1 MWLRIG
7 LMSAVLIQTLHMINA
22 QDCPDKFLNGKK
34 DFVVD
39 LQASVERGA
48 ELIAS
53 SQVTKAEDCMETCCL
68 LPQCN
73 VVLVDER
80 SSGRSTCSLF
90 NCLYKKGY
98 ACRFVGKKGFSSFV
112 LDSVY
117 QQHLDAP
124 EAEGQS
130 AGPVAVAGRN
140 VVVRPGEEVTLR
152 GVESRAPEDATITS
166 YRWSIKKGNP
176 SVGMTPTG
184 DQLRVSNLV
193 AGTYV
198 FTLHVTDSKGD
209 SDDATVSIQVLN
221 QEESDMYCLV
231 AKEVGLCRASFPRW
245 HYNAATAR
253 CEEFVYGGCK
263 GNNNNFL
270 TEPEC
275 GKACANVKAPTGRSV
290 TLPGKEDCTAPCGD
304 EEFECASGCCIDRSQ
319 ECDGQAQCTDGSDE
333 SRCAQ
338 LNETF
343 SSLLEV
349 SFADHLAFCTEPP
362 KVGPCYE
369 NQSAWYYN
377 PIQQQCHPFIYSGC
391 QGNDNHFE
399 SKDECEKSCHGVTR
413 SALFATGR
421 FEELEG
427 SDSGSIA
434 IAIVLAVSILAL
446 LAVLAFFFLKGHKK
460 GAHQPVATAPPLSGE
475 GGEDDTVVYRSTT
488 KPV

>member
-22 QDCPDKFLNGKK
+22 QDCASKFRNGKK

-53 SQVTKAEDCMETCCL
+53 SQVTNAEDCMETCCL

-80 SSGRSTCSLF
+80 NSGRSTCSLF

-124 EAEGQS
+124 EAEGD

-176 SVGMTPTG
+176 SVKMTPTG

-193 AGTYV
+193 AGTYD
-198 FTLHVTDSKGD
+198 FTLHVTDSNGQ
-209 SDDATVSIQVLN
+209 SDDATVNIQVLN

-270 TEPEC
+270 SEQEC
-275 GKACANVKAPTGRSV
+275 GKACQCPANYAKTSSPNPLGRGGS
-290 TLPGKEDCTAPCGD
+290 GEADCTAPCGD
-304 EEFECASGCCIDRSQ
+304 EEFQCASGCCIDRSQ
-319 ECDGQAQCTDGSDE
+319 ECDGQAQCTDESDE
-333 SRCAQ
+333 SRC
-338 LNETF
+338 TF

-413 SALFATGR
+413 SALF
-421 FEELEG
+421 FNVFL
-427 SDSGSIA
+427 SGSIA

>member
-22 QDCPDKFLNGKK
+22 QDCASKFRNGKK

-53 SQVTKAEDCMETCCL
+53 SQVTNAEDCMETCCL

-80 SSGRSTCSLF
+80 NSGRSTCSLF

-124 EAEGQS
+124 EAEGD

-176 SVGMTPTG
+176 SVKMTPTG

-193 AGTYV
+193 AGTYD
-198 FTLHVTDSKGD
+198 FTLHVTDSNGQ
-209 SDDATVSIQVLN
+209 SDDATVNIQVLN

-270 TEPEC
+270 SEQEC
-275 GKACANVKAPTGRSV
+275 GKACANVKGTSTP
-290 TLPGKEDCTAPCGD
+290 LKDCTAPCGD
-304 EEFECASGCCIDRSQ
+304 EEFQCASGCCIDRSQ
-319 ECDGQAQCTDGSDE
+319 ECDGQAQCTDESDE
-333 SRCAQ
+333 SRCAH
-338 LNETF
+338 
-343 SSLLEV
+343 LLFRV
-349 SFADHLAFCTEPP
+349 ILFASRFTSVNNPVPFPRPAFCTEPP

-413 SALFATGR
+413 SALFAPGR